1 MYDGFV
7 FHLNLASW
15 RVVYFGNWIFI
26 AIIIIIIILSMY
38 CCCSF
43 SLRWCFCCFF
53 HLFSFWLLVCC
64 FCCFSSCCLCCLRSS
79 AFASFLPAPPPLPP
93 PPAPPAPAPQPPQPP
108 PPPPPKQN
116 VIWQWIPHLWIRCV
130 NWRTRLMG
138 GQLCPDPTRMCE
150 LPFAA
155 LVTQV
160 YGGRCYWLSQSH
172 TIQSWQCK
180 IKICFADGQSKRR
193 F

>member
-26 AIIIIIIILSMY
+26 AIIIIIILSMY

-138 GQLCPDPTRMCE
+138 GDNFALTLLGCASCHSLPWWLKSMAGGATGCHKATPFSRGNARSNLLCRWTKQ
-150 LPFAA
+150 A
-155 LVTQV
+155 
-160 YGGRCYWLSQSH
+160 
-172 TIQSWQCK
+172 
-180 IKICFADGQSKRR
+180 
-193 F
+193 